1 MNHILQV
8 LDYYSN
14 QGIVD
19 VTPLSLPG
27 YQPNLPILQHMY
39 LKSKLNN
46 KRQNELIP
54 YNDCL
59 YRNMY
64 RYNEASAFSIIKS
77 MSPHSRYDY
86 IAVLDQDEV
95 IVPVY
100 HNTWADM
107 LHEVQAID
115 KYGRAAWM
123 FNNYVFFW
131 QEQSQNSL
139 HLPK

>member
-1 MNHILQV
+1 M
-8 LDYYSN
+8 
-14 QGIVD
+14 
-19 VTPLSLPG
+19 SL
-27 YQPNLPILQHMY
+27 
-39 LKSKLNN
+39 
-46 KRQNELIP
+46 
-54 YNDCL
+54 
-59 YRNMY
+59 
-64 RYNEASAFSIIKS
+64 
-77 MSPHSRYDY
+77 HSRYDY

>member
-1 MNHILQV
+1 MTVSTGTCTGKTGYILV
-8 LDYYSN
+8 YDHLHY
-14 QGIVD
+14 
-19 VTPLSLPG
+19 
-27 YQPNLPILQHMY
+27 
-39 LKSKLNN
+39 
-46 KRQNELIP
+46 
-54 YNDCL
+54 
-59 YRNMY
+59 
-64 RYNEASAFSIIKS
+64 
-77 MSPHSRYDY
+77 SRYDY

-139 HLPK
+139 HLPR